1 MLSSGLAALYVERR
15 EKAGVFSS
23 GLGILRRALDPGAT
37 LPQPPRVPLGVGIY
51 TRAEAARLL
60 RLTPQRLSRWVR
72 GYTYWL
78 KAGVPRRTHK
88 PPVVRT
94 DLPTIDGTVALSF
107 LELMEL
113 RIIKAFVG
121 KGVPLQ
127 RVRVAARRIADLFE
141 TTHPFAHQRVYTDRE
156 QIYVALSD
164 AGVDPDLLQV
174 TGRPASSQLIAGGIF
189 DRYLEEVDFEETTA
203 LAERW
208 FPLGRQMPI
217 VLDPHIAF
225 GAPVIVGTGI
235 RTEVLAGYAAGNQPA
250 VVARAFELELSRVQA
265 AIDFETQLARAA

>member
-1 MLSSGLAALYVERR
+1 MEAPLTR
-15 EKAGVFSS
+15 
-23 GLGILRRALDPGAT
+23 PH
-37 LPQPPRVPLGVGIY
+37 VPLGVGIY
-51 TRAEAARLL
+51 SRAEAARLL

-78 KAGVPRRTHK
+78 KSGPAPRRTRQ

-113 RIIKAFVG
+113 RIVKAFIE

-127 RVRVAARRIADLFE
+127 RVRVAARRIQELFGIP
-141 TTHPFAHQRVYTDRE
+141 HAFAHRRVFTDHE
-156 QIYVALSD
+156 EVFVGLSSSEPQ
-164 AGVDPDLLQV
+164 PDLLQV
-174 TGRPASSQLIAGGIF
+174 TGKRATLQVIAGSLF
-189 DRYLEEVDFEETTA
+189 EHFVEEVDFDPKTS

-208 FPLGRQMPI
+208 FPLGRGVPI

-225 GAPVIVGTGI
+225 GAPVLVGTRI
-235 RTEVLAGYAAGNQPA
+235 RTDVLALYASGNKSDT
-250 VVARAFELELSRVQA
+250 VARAFELTRPQVTA
-265 AIDFETQLARAA
+265 ATDFEAQLARAA